1 MAKEGE
7 QQLLDEV
14 AGLPVEEILA
24 LCYSFKAKPQ
34 RLRLYS
40 NALRRRGGERAQFAS
55 CLICFDLARQGDEV
69 AQIEF
74 NFLADTMRALA
85 DKDNLAISLVAGDDY
100 LEFVWDL
107 CRNQLDDMDPRF
119 GAEVPP
125 PSPPEQEIA
134 VIDLITDN
142 DFDDFV
148 ISVEDTAM
156 WRRFDEAVEVFLGGT
171 VGVPI
176 YDPTSGFRLENHRDV
191 SRVEKFLQELDSLR
205 EYVPISRGFRALT
218 MLFYGS
224 HMRSKSVF
232 GAVNKRKQT
241 MLCDGL
247 DEFIK
252 SGPAVWEVVGVLG
265 PLHAP
270 AEVLERVSAL
280 LVDYISWMAENPV
293 RTEQGVK
300 GYDPVARLVQ
310 HTPARGLNRR
320 SAER

>member
-1 MAKEGE
+1 MAREGE

-14 AGLPVEEILA
+14 AGLAVEEILA
-24 LCYSFKAKPQ
+24 LCYTFKAKPQ

-85 DKDNLAISLVAGDDY
+85 DKDGLASGLVAGDDY

-107 CRNQLDDMDPRF
+107 CQQQLVEMDPRF
-119 GAEVPP
+119 GAEPP
-125 PSPPEQEIA
+125 PPPPEEEVA
-134 VIDLITDN
+134 VLDLINDN

-148 ISVEDTAM
+148 ISVEDAAM
-156 WRRFDEAVEVFLGGT
+156 WRRFDESVEAFLGGT

-176 YDPTSGFRLENHRDV
+176 YDPTSGFRLENNRDV
-191 SRVEKFLQELDSLR
+191 ARVEKFLQELDSLR
-205 EYVPISRGFRALT
+205 EYVPMSRGFRALT
-218 MLFYGS
+218 MLFYGT

-232 GAVNKRKQT
+232 GAVNQRKQT
-241 MLCDGL
+241 MLRDGI
-247 DEFIK
+247 DEFMK
-252 SGPAVWEVVGVLG
+252 SGPAVWEVIGVLG

-270 AEVLERVSAL
+270 SDVLERISSL
-280 LVDYISWMAENPV
+280 LVDYIGWVGDSPINAEKGA
-293 RTEQGVK
+293 R

-310 HTPARGLNRR
+310 RTPARGLNRR
-320 SAER
+320 TSER

>member
-1 MAKEGE
+1 MAKEAE

-24 LCYSFKAKPQ
+24 LCYTFKAKPQ

-85 DKDNLAISLVAGDDY
+85 DKDGLASSLVAGDDY

-107 CRNQLDDMDPRF
+107 CQQQLNEMDPRF
-119 GAEVPP
+119 GAEQPP
-125 PSPPEQEIA
+125 PPPEEEVA
-134 VIDLITDN
+134 VLDLITDD

-148 ISVEDTAM
+148 ISVEDAAM
-156 WRRFDEAVEVFLGGT
+156 WRRFDEAVEEFLGGT

-176 YDPTSGFRLENHRDV
+176 YDPTSGFRLENNRDV
-191 SRVEKFLQELDSLR
+191 ARVEKFLQELDSVR
-205 EYVPISRGFRALT
+205 EFVPMSRGFRALT
-218 MLFYGS
+218 MLFYGT

-241 MLCDGL
+241 MLRDGI
-247 DEFIK
+247 DEFMK
-252 SGPAVWEVVGVLG
+252 SGPAVWEVIGVLG

-270 AEVLERVSAL
+270 ADVLERLSAL
-280 LVDYISWMAENPV
+280 LVDYIGWIAENPAHAEKGV
-293 RTEQGVK
+293 R
-300 GYDPVARLVQ
+300 GYDPIARLVQ
-310 HTPARGLNRR
+310 RTPARGLNRR
-320 SAER
+320 TAER